1 MASPGAPRSPF
12 QEALELFSSGQMAR
26 AEEVL
31 RALVAGGRAPPEAV
45 ELLGGVLS
53 AQGRIAEALEWYDRA
68 RLLRPSSPSLRH
80 NRAQALAML
89 GRPREALAE
98 LEEAVRLKPDL
109 HPAWN
114 QMGGVLAV
122 LGETA
127 PAERAYR
134 RALALKPDHAETHYN
149 LGLLF
154 QEASRPDEAIACYRK
169 ALQARPQFA
178 AAHNNLANA
187 LKTRGRLDDA
197 LAHYA
202 QAIGLDPGL
211 ADAYSNFGTALR
223 EAGRVDEAIPL
234 LERAVAL
241 KPGAAA
247 VQNNLG
253 IAYFARNRLAEAA
266 QCHTRALEI
275 DPAFHE
281 ARNNLG
287 NALAALGRAEEALAC
302 YEAVLEADPGHAD
315 AHSNLGLHLQE
326 QGDIEGAMGHYERA
340 LESRPAH
347 SDAINNLGYLL
358 QEQGRREE
366 AMALYER
373 AIAADPR
380 NARAAYNLGLARL
393 CRFEFERGWELCELR
408 YHTTPPVAVPRAFP
422 WPRFGRDDF
431 GKGHR
436 TAIWRE
442 QGVGDQLLYATLL
455 PELAERGERFV
466 LEIDRRLIDA
476 FRRSHP
482 DWTVV
487 APEGPEE
494 RFAGCDRHLAIASLP
509 GLMRPSV
516 ASFARQPRALL
527 AADGERAAGYRARL
541 HAPGT
546 RVVGISWRSFQPR
559 ARGYLQRKKS
569 VELALFKALS
579 RREGL
584 RLLDLQYGDTAE
596 ERARFGEAGGRLGRI
611 EELDLFN
618 DLEGVLAA
626 VEACDVVV
634 TTSNVTAHFAGVLGK
649 PALLFYLAANPPFHY
664 WVPGGDARSLWY
676 PSVRIVTD
684 PAIDTWTRALERID
698 ELLDA

>member
-1 MASPGAPRSPF
+1 MASPGVPRPPF
-12 QEALELFSSGQMAR
+12 QEALDLFGSGDMAR

-31 RALVAGGRAPPEAV
+31 RGAVAGEHAPPEAL

-53 AQGRIAEALEWYDRA
+53 AQGRFAEALQWYDRA
-68 RLLRPSSPSLRH
+68 KALRPSSPSLRH
-80 NRAQALAML
+80 NRAQALSVL
-89 GRPREALAE
+89 GRPREALE
-98 LEEAVRLKPDL
+98 DLEEAVRLKPDL

-114 QMGGVLAV
+114 QMGGVLAA
-122 LGETA
+122 LGDTA
-127 PAERAYR
+127 AAERAYR
-134 RALALKPDHAETHYN
+134 KALALRPEHAETHYN
-149 LGLLF
+149 LGLAF
-154 QEASRPDEAIACYRK
+154 QEGARPDEAIACYRK
-169 ALQARPQFA
+169 ALQLRPQFA

-187 LKTRGRLDDA
+187 LKTRGRVDEA

-202 QAIGLDPGL
+202 QAIRLDPGL
-211 ADAYSNFGTALR
+211 ADAHSNLGTALR

-241 KPGAAA
+241 RPGAAA

-253 IAYFARNRLAEAA
+253 IAYFARNRFAEALERHA
-266 QCHTRALEI
+266 RALEI

-287 NALAALGRAEEALAC
+287 NALAALGRGEEAVAC
-302 YEAVLEADPGHAD
+302 YEAVLAADPAHAD

-326 QGDIEGAMGHYERA
+326 QGDLEGAMRHYERA
-340 LESRPAH
+340 LAIRPGH

-358 QEQGRREE
+358 QEQGRRED

-373 AIAADPR
+373 AVAADSR

-393 CRFEFERGWELCELR
+393 CRFEFEPGWALCELR

-422 WPRFGRDDF
+422 WPRLELRDL
-431 GKGHR
+431 GQGHR

-455 PELAERGERFV
+455 PELAQRGERFV
-466 LEIDRRLIDA
+466 LEIDRRLIEA
-476 FRRSHP
+476 FRRSYP

-487 APEGPEE
+487 APEGGDD

-509 GLMRPSV
+509 GLVRPTLE
-516 ASFARQPRALL
+516 SFAAQPRALL
-527 AADGERAAGYRARL
+527 VADAQRAAGYRARL
-541 HAPGT
+541 QSPGK

-559 ARGYLQRKKS
+559 ARAYLQRKKS
-569 VELALFKALS
+569 VDLELFKALS
-579 RREGL
+579 RRADL
-584 RLLDLQYGDTAE
+584 ILLDLQYGDTAQ
-596 ERARFGEAGGRLGRI
+596 ERARFAAAGGRLARLDD
-611 EELDLFN
+611 LDLFN

-664 WVPGGDARSLWY
+664 WVPGPDGRSPWY

-684 PAIDTWTRALERID
+684 AAIDNWARALELID